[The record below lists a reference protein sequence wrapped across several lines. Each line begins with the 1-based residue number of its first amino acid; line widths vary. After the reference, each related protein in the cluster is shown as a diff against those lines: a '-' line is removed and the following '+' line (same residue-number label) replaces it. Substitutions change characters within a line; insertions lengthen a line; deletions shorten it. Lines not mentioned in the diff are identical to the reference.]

1 MDEDKFKK
9 EQIEEAPEPVS
20 PKEMGEQFS
29 VDQEPVKESENPEIA
44 PQQELK
50 KKIEEMHLDPNLAQ
64 QSKTHANDISSL
76 PEKEKLETLLK
87 SAKEKGVIYAI
98 NEAKNM
104 NNPYLLDTF
113 HDLLA
118 KEGYYKEFTK

>member
-1 MDEDKFKK
+1 MDEDTFKK
-9 EQIEEAPEPVS
+9 EKLPETSEPVN
-20 PKEMGEQFS
+20 PKETGES
-29 VDQEPVKESENPEIA
+29 LGVDQEPQKELENPELVSKE
-44 PQQELK
+44 ELK

-98 NEAKNM
+98 NVAKNM

-118 KEGYYKEFTK
+118 KEGYYKEFKV